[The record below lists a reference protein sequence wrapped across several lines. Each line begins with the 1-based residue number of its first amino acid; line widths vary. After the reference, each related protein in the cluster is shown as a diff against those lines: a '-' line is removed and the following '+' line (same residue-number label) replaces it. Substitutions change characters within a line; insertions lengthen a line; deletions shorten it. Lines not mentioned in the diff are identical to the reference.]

1 MKWRKTRNI
10 YISEFFRE
18 LADILE
24 IKGESQFKVQ
34 AYRKAAEI
42 IAGLGED
49 VGDLLASG
57 ALRNIKGIGGAI
69 ERKVDEILTT
79 GKLTAL
85 EKARSEI
92 PPGVVEML
100 RIPGIGPKTA
110 RLLYEAAGI
119 KGMDELESAIRD
131 GKLDSIPGMGPSRV
145 KRIKN
150 GLDFI
155 KGYGGRMLLSKALL
169 MYDLVSQELKAI
181 QGIREV
187 AISGSARRMCEAV
200 GDLDIVISA
209 DDVEDV
215 KRRIMDRIP
224 GVELSYFRSERI
236 SFELER
242 GVKVDISI
250 TTPEEFPLI
259 LFFST
264 GSKKHVRRIVDL
276 ARSKGIS
283 ISEDGV
289 GFEDGRRAKIEKEE
303 DIYGIV
309 GLDPIPAEL
318 REDRGEIE
326 AASSGSL
333 PKLLELGDIK
343 GDLHCHTNW
352 SDGSASLEEIVGAG
366 RALGYRYIAIT
377 DHSESLKVARGLSAD
392 KLLKQVEMIRSMNED
407 LLGIKLLAGTEVDI
421 LPDGSLDYPDDL
433 LEKLDIV
440 IASVHTNF
448 GMSRDEMTGRILKA
462 LRNPYV
468 DAIGHPTGRLIGER
482 AGYEVDI
489 EEVLKEASRRGVFLE
504 LNAHHDRL
512 DLNDRNLR
520 LAKEMGVK
528 IIIGTDTHRLD
539 NMGMMVLGVGTA
551 RRGWL
556 EPEDVVNT
564 MDYDELLHLLR
575 SRKMRARG
583 CEVR

>member
-85 EKARSEI
+85 ERARSEI

-100 RIPGIGPKTA
+100 RIPGVGPKTA

-169 MYDLVSQELKAI
+169 TYELVSQELKAM
-181 QGIREV
+181 QGVREV

-215 KRRIMDRIP
+215 KKGIVDRIP
-224 GVELSYFRSERI
+224 GIELSYFRSGRI
-236 SFELER
+236 SFEVER

-250 TTPEEFPLI
+250 TTPEKFPLT

-264 GSKKHVRRIVDL
+264 GSKKHVGRIVDL

-289 GFEDGRRAKIEKEE
+289 TFEDGRRAKIAKEE
-303 DIYGIV
+303 DIYRIV

-333 PKLLELGDIK
+333 PELIELGDVK

-352 SDGSASLEEIVGAG
+352 SDGSASLEEIIGAG

-392 KLLKQVEMIRSMNED
+392 KLLKQVEVIRSMNED

-448 GMSRDEMTGRILKA
+448 GMSRDEMTVRILKA

-528 IIIGTDTHRLD
+528 ILIGTDTHRLD

-551 RRGWL
+551 RKGWL

-564 MDYDELLHLLR
+564 MDYDDLLHLLR
-575 SRKMRARG
+575 SRRMKAKGGMG
-583 CEVR
+583 